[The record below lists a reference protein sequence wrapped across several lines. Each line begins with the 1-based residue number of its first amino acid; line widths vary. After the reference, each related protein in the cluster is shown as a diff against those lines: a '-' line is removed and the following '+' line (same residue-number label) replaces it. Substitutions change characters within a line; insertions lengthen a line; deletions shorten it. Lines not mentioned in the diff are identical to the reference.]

1 MKVSDDLSFLWRRV
15 SAVDEPLFR
24 FRELQRY
31 VPDLWEPLVRNGLLN
46 ETPIPESYLDE
57 RNRWMIVRQVNGKLF
72 GVEDSDEPNG
82 FEVLSEDDVRQ
93 YCFSPS
99 SFADSLRQSNA
110 IAGKGLQ
117 VSEGF
122 MRLGNKRIAS
132 KDTLRVYLSIGS
144 GFLDSVELRLRALA
158 RERSRSARVVVFP
171 VYPDLDSATEELLE
185 ASNLFVTDFDT
196 ASFEINWPL
205 SLGIE
210 KSKPQYALICEGKTW
225 RFIFDGE
232 VATVADSKGIR
243 FLAKLLSKPSEEFSA
258 FALANPEAAC
268 ESLDASDVEA
278 TDTASLRRYK
288 ERILD
293 IEEELEEAIAFD
305 REDEI
310 NRLEDEKD
318 SILKH
323 LSAVAGAGGRSR
335 LQGEKEKARQ
345 SVLRAFKRMF
355 ASLPV
360 GRDHIAAR
368 LKTGYTCTYT
378 PDAGE
383 VWGVD
388 FAKSN

>member
-1 MKVSDDLSFLWRRV
+1 MRVSDDLSFLWRRV
-15 SAVDEPLFR
+15 SAVQEPLFR

-31 VPDLWEPLVRNGLLN
+31 EPDLWEPLVRNGLLN

-57 RNRWMIVRQVNGKLF
+57 KNRWMLVRQVNGRLF

-99 SFADSLRQSNA
+99 SFADSLRQCNA
-110 IAGKGLQ
+110 VAGKGLQ
-117 VSEGF
+117 ESERF
-122 MRLGNKRIAS
+122 IRLGDKRISS
-132 KDTLRVYLSIGS
+132 KDTLRVYLAIGS
-144 GFLDSVELRLRALA
+144 GFLDSLELRLRALA

-196 ASFEINWPL
+196 ASFEINWPM

-210 KSKPQYALICEGKTW
+210 KSRPQHALICEGKTW

-232 VATVADSKGIR
+232 EATVADSKGIR

-258 FALANPEAAC
+258 FALANPKAAS
-268 ESLDASDVEA
+268 ESFEVSDMEV

-310 NRLEDEKD
+310 ERLEEEKD

-323 LSAVAGAGGRSR
+323 LSSVSGAGGRSR
-335 LQGEKEKARQ
+335 LKGEREKARL
-345 SVLRAFKRMF
+345 SVLRAFQRMF
-355 ASLPV
+355 ASLPI
-360 GRDHIAAR
+360 GRVHIESR

-378 PDAGE
+378 PESGE
-383 VWGVD
+383 VWKVD
-388 FAKSN
+388 FPKSS